1 MTLYSLIA
9 TPLMWEWQAWVLT
22 LTLLR
27 VGVGLFFALSGWHKL
42 VNAQRHASLVA
53 TLKADGIPWVR
64 FNQWWV
70 PACEFFG
77 GLALTLGFVTMGAS
91 VVLLVLIF
99 VACLRDGPS
108 RVAAFAP
115 IDRGDRIDDWLYL
128 PEVLYALVLAL
139 FVTMGGGPWSLD
151 AIALNLW

>member
-1 MTLYSLIA
+1 MDLYRLIA
-9 TPLMWEWQAWVLT
+9 SPLLWDWQAWMLT

-42 VNAQRHASLVA
+42 VNTQRHASLVA

-70 PACEFFG
+70 PLCEFVG
-77 GLALTLGFVTMGAS
+77 GLLVTLGLLTMGAAM
-91 VVLLVLIF
+91 VLFVLIF
-99 VACLRDGPS
+99 VACLCDGPS

-128 PEVLYALVLAL
+128 PEVMYALVLL
-139 FVTMGGGPWSLD
+139 FLMTMGGGPWSLD
-151 AIALNLW
+151 AIVLNLW